1 MRFDNVSA
9 HTDYSVLQ
17 FTHPPKPT
25 QEVHL
30 MIRKL
35 LCCFSLA
42 ALLSLSVASRAH
54 PNFMQSD
61 SGKQA
66 EATTK
71 SVAGKVASIG
81 NSGTTFALQ
90 VDGNDKQVMNFVVGK
105 DTQLKGHVTTGTLVT
120 VEYRPADD
128 GQNVALSISVRS

>member
-1 MRFDNVSA
+1 
-9 HTDYSVLQ
+9 
-17 FTHPPKPT
+17 
-25 QEVHL
+25 

-35 LCCFSLA
+35 LCCVPLA
-42 ALLSLSVASRAH
+42 ALLALGVTARAH
-54 PNFMQSD
+54 SNTMQSN
-61 SGKQA
+61 SGTQSQP
-66 EATTK
+66 TTK

-90 VDGNDKQVMNFVVGK
+90 VDGNDKQVINFVVGR

-128 GQNVALSISVRS
+128 GQNVALSITVRS